1 MPLGA
6 YYKIWWYQE
15 IGQGRIVKFFRKPS
29 AGNGRAFSDDVPFGD
44 SSSEQFKTVK
54 GDEAEQFN
62 ERMSQS
68 ISRTKSR
75 IFELAG
81 CNPWEWFFTG
91 TLNPEWHNAC
101 NLESFRKKLSQYI
114 RDCRKKYGTP
124 CAFLLIPEQHK
135 SGAWHVHGLLGGF
148 PDTAFRS
155 FSKGEVL
162 PHKILK
168 QLNNGDDI
176 RDWTGYSKRFGF
188 TTVSPI
194 RCQAKCTSYVT
205 KYITKDCYK
214 TSISNGGHMFYASQG
229 LKGKELAFEGKRLPL
244 DVGNVVFGYSNDYV
258 AIADIDKLPQ
268 SCLKGLISYDEK

>member
-6 YYKIWWYQE
+6 YYKIWWYPE

-29 AGNGRAFSDDVPFGD
+29 KGNERVFSEFDPFGEPLGNDNNVDKGDDV
-44 SSSEQFKTVK
+44 ER
-54 GDEAEQFN
+54 FN

-81 CNPWEWFFTG
+81 CNPWDWFFTG
-91 TLNPEWHNAC
+91 TLNPEWHDTC
-101 NLESFRKKLSQYI
+101 NLEAFRKRLSQYI

-135 SGAWHVHGLLGGF
+135 SGAWHVHGLLSGF
-148 PDTAFRS
+148 PDKAFRK
-155 FSKGEVL
+155 FEKNEML

-168 QLNNGDDI
+168 EINKGSDI
-176 RDWTGYSKRFGF
+176 RDWTGYSAKFGF

-229 LKGKELAFEGKRLPL
+229 LKGKVLAFEGKRLPL
-244 DVGNVVFGYSNDYV
+244 DIGKAEFGYSNDYV
-258 AIADIDKLPQ
+258 EIADINKLPK
-268 SCLKGLISYDEK
+268 SCIGE